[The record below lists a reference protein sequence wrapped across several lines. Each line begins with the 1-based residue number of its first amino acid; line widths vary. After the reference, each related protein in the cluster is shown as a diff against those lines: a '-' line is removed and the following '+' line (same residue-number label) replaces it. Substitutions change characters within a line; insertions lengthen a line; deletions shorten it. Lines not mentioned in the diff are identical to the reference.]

1 MSRNAPRRE
10 YFEKAKRDLDTSVY
24 FDVNGLWTDTQG
36 LSFNSSLYYITRE
49 GGYETQDIRLGK
61 YLGRRGG
68 ARYASSTMSFKPR
81 RWTMFTIGRR
91 ADGLRRKHGL
101 LIDLKR

>member
-61 YLGRRGG
+61 YLGRRDMPVLQCPLSREEGRCLLSGG
-68 ARYASSTMSFKPR
+68 VRTDCGENM
-81 RWTMFTIGRR
+81 
-91 ADGLRRKHGL
+91 DC
-101 LIDLKR
+101 